1 MAYTDLFNE
10 AIADVSATLT
20 AVSGLRVVTDATK
33 IVPNCVFL
41 DAPSFTT
48 IAGNGNIVR
57 MEFTVKVIGTGPAG
71 LPVLQKLL
79 SIAAAV
85 LASPII
91 VCLASQGPSRW
102 AALPILATTYRW
114 LCRHRRHKSV
124 TLYT

>member
-33 IVPNCVFL
+33 VVPNCVFL

-91 VCLASQGPSRW
+91 VMSGQPGAVEIGGATYPCYNLQM
-102 AALPILATTYRW
+102 ALQAQTA
-114 LCRHRRHKSV
+114 
-124 TLYT
+124 

>member
-1 MAYTDLFNE
+1 MAYTDLFND
-10 AIADVSATLT
+10 AIADITASLT
-20 AVSGLRVVTDATK
+20 AITALRVVTDPTK

-57 MEFTVKVIGTGPAG
+57 MEFQVKVIGTGPPG

-79 SIAAAV
+79 SIAALV

-91 VCLASQGPSRW
+91 VTSGQPGAVEIGGATFPAYILQM
-102 AALPILATTYRW
+102 ALQAQ
-114 LCRHRRHKSV
+114 SA
-124 TLYT
+124 